1 MIIITKD
8 NISNYLTDQDIN
20 IIDKNINK
28 CYYFRGLNELI
39 KDTNNKIIYN
49 HKYYFISYI
58 NNWVSDLI
66 YIINN
71 NNYNDINIYIKYKNK
86 YLNYFNIIKN
96 IDIFFYCNTNK
107 KIINYKYKIIE
118 YYYNC
123 NCKII
128 RIGTKVKK
136 IFLKYYY
143 IYYSNYSPYYYY
155 YYNNYLL
162 FILKIS
168 KYRNY
173 TRIKYNLNNI
183 IYNLLFFV

>member
-58 NNWVSDLI
+58 NNWSSYII

-71 NNYNDINIYIKYKNK
+71 NNFNDINIYIKYKNK
-86 YLNYFNIIKN
+86 DWNYFNIIKN
-96 IDIFFYCNTNK
+96 INIIFYFYTNA
-107 KIINYKYKIIE
+107 KIIE
-118 YYYNC
+118 FIVETEVLNAESLSKLMIKLRY
-123 NCKII
+123 
-128 RIGTKVKK
+128 
-136 IFLKYYY
+136 LKYVTSCSRIINDTKSKNEKTN
-143 IYYSNYSPYYYY
+143 IY
-155 YYNNYLL
+155 
-162 FILKIS
+162 K
-168 KYRNY
+168 
-173 TRIKYNLNNI
+173 
-183 IYNLLFFV
+183 